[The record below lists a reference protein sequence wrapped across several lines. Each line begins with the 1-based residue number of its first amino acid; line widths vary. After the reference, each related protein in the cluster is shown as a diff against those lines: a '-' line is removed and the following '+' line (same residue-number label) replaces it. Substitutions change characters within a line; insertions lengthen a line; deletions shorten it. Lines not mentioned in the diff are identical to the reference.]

1 MNSVLLN
8 EPFNSLLCQFQ
19 EAFDLHDWDLLT
31 SCLAEQIYTDYSSFR
46 GTPAAWV
53 ARDSY
58 IAMRQSALTSLR
70 MQHNFSNLRVTL
82 NGNTATGRCNY
93 AIYRFP
99 STSTSQPDN
108 FFHSYGHYLF
118 DFIKEVDGWKIAGI
132 TQVLLANQGDPTLHA
147 GAK

>member
-1 MNSVLLN
+1 MN
-8 EPFNSLLCQFQ
+8 LCIICS
-19 EAFDLHDWDLLT
+19 A
-31 SCLAEQIYTDYSSFR
+31 SFR

-58 IAMRQSALTSLR
+58 IAMRQSALSSLR
-70 MQHNFSNLRVTL
+70 MRHNFSNLRVTL
-82 NGNTATGRCNY
+82 NGNAATRRCNY

-108 FFHSYGHYLF
+108 FFPSLGHYLF
-118 DFIKEVDGWKIAGI
+118 DFIKADDDWKIAGI
-132 TQVLLANQGDPTLHA
+132 TQVLLANQGTPALHA